1 MKTRREAIR
10 YKAPPSPY
18 APFHRAFEVKLPTLK
33 VEQSFYETDAWRD
46 LRYRALARSNGQ
58 CELCGSSKRSGA
70 ILHVDHIKP
79 RSRFPE
85 LELSLGNLQVLC
97 ADCNLGK
104 SNRCTR
110 DWRATAHF
118 TGRLG

>member
-1 MKTRREAIR
+1 MSKTPTRRQAIR

-18 APFHRAFEVKLPTLK
+18 APYPRAFEVRLNSAS

-46 LRYRALARSNGQ
+46 LRYRALARSNGK
-58 CELCGSSKRSGA
+58 CELCGSSKRDGV

-79 RSRFPE
+79 RSRFPR
-85 LELSLGNLQVLC
+85 LALSLDNLQVLC

-110 DWRATAHF
+110 DWR
-118 TGRLG
+118 